1 MNALE
6 HLDEGTDSAGLA
18 FRDMLFLM
26 VLSLVVIIF
35 LLSFLINP
43 VERTQDLPARTE
55 IVVEAFWPKGTSY
68 DIDLWGM
75 GPDGVAVGW
84 GAHSAGP
91 LLNLERDDRGIIND
105 ASGLNYEIMT
115 VRAREPGEYTINLHL
130 YDLHGE
136 PVPVFVDVLV
146 TATGSMG
153 EIYSGQV
160 ELVQPKDEVTAV
172 RFSLGDDGLL
182 VPDSV
187 HNLFKSVLLER

>member
-1 MNALE
+1 MNAFE
-6 HLDEGTDSAGLA
+6 HLYEESDPAGLA

-26 VLSLVVIIF
+26 VLSLVVVIF

-43 VERTQDLPARTE
+43 VEHTEDLPARTE
-55 IVVEAFWPKGTSY
+55 IVVEAFWPQGTRY

-130 YDLHGE
+130 YE
-136 PVPVFVDVLV
+136 PYEEPLPVFVQVMV

-160 ELVQPKDEVTAV
+160 ELVQHKDEVTAV
-172 RFSLGDDGLL
+172 RFKLGDDGLL

-187 HNLFKSVLLER
+187 HDLFKSILMER